1 MMRPFAAVFFALLVA
16 LALPA
21 QGGGGKGGGGKGG
34 GGAGKAGNRPVAGS
48 PDAPGQGGEAAKA
61 GEAGKAKETPPPPP
75 ADPEVVKA
83 ALKEFHAGWA
93 KASLPQK
100 VAAIEKLAA
109 VGGEDVAEALAAKLT
124 DDDPTVRKALAEA
137 LGTLKQPKTVTALGN
152 ALAREVDA
160 KEPALPTLQA
170 MCAALGAIGDPK
182 AIAPLTH
189 GVFAGNDK
197 AESFNT
203 IVEARLNA
211 VGLIK
216 DKASV
221 DALIDLFGKVPSSG
235 NSRSAGGGRGGR
247 SGGGNSRT
255 ERLLTNPLR
264 KLTRQNHEDADAWR
278 DWWKD
283 ARAKF
288 VFP

>member
-1 MMRPFAAVFFALLVA
+1 MMRSLAILLLALLVA
-16 LALPA
+16 ATLPA
-21 QGGGGKGGGGKGG
+21 QRQGGGGRGGQGGGGGKGG
-34 GGAGKAGNRPVAGS
+34 NRPAAGA
-48 PDAPGQGGEAAKA
+48 PEAPGANAPAEG
-61 GEAGKAKETPPPPP
+61 GEAGKAKDTPPPPP

-109 VGGEDVAEALAAKLT
+109 VGGEDVADALAAKLT
-124 DDDPTVRKALAEA
+124 DDDPTVRGAIAQA
-137 LGTLKQPKTVTALGN
+137 LGRLKQPKTVTPLGN
-152 ALAREVDA
+152 ALQREVDA
-160 KEPALPTLQA
+160 KEPALPTVQA
-170 MCAALGAIGDPK
+170 MCAALGAIGDAK
-182 AIAPLTH
+182 AVGPLTH

-197 AESFNT
+197 AENFAA

-211 VGLIK
+211 VGSIK

-247 SGGGNSRT
+247 GGGGNART

>member
-1 MMRPFAAVFFALLVA
+1 MLRPTTVVLLALLVA
-16 LALPA
+16 AILPA
-21 QGGGGKGGGGKGG
+21 QRQ
-34 GGAGKAGNRPVAGS
+34 GGAGKGGNRPVAGA
-48 PDAPGQGGEAAKA
+48 PDAPEANAPAQG
-61 GEAGKAKETPPPPP
+61 GEAGKAKDTPPP

-100 VAAIEKLAA
+100 VAAVEKLAA
-109 VGGEDVAEALAAKLT
+109 VGGEDVASALAAKLT
-124 DDDPTVRKALAEA
+124 DDDPTVRAAIAEA
-137 LGTLKQPKTVTALGN
+137 LGRLKQPKTVTPLGHALQ
-152 ALAREVDA
+152 REVGA
-160 KEPALPTLQA
+160 KEPALKVVQA
-170 MCAALGAIGDPK
+170 LCTALGAIGDPK
-182 AIAPLTH
+182 AIAALTD

-197 AESFNT
+197 AENFAA
-203 IVEARLNA
+203 IAEARLAA
-211 VGLIK
+211 VGEIK

-221 DALIDLFGKVPSSG
+221 DALIDLFGKVPSAG
-235 NSRSAGGGRGGR
+235 GGRSATGGRGGR
-247 SGGGNSRT
+247 GGGNART

-264 KLTRQNHEDADAWR
+264 KLTRQNHENADAWR

>member
-1 MMRPFAAVFFALLVA
+1 MMRSFAIVFLALIVA
-16 LALPA
+16 MSLPA

-34 GGAGKAGNRPVAGS
+34 GGGGGKGGNRPTAGA
-48 PDAPGQGGEAAKA
+48 PEAPGASAPAQGGDAS
-61 GEAGKAKETPPPPP
+61 KAKDTPPPPP

-197 AESFNT
+197 AENFNT

-221 DALIDLFGKVPSSG
+221 DALIDLFGKMPATGSS
-235 NSRSAGGGRGGR
+235 RRAGGSLRGG
-247 SGGGNSRT
+247 GGGNSRVQ
-255 ERLLTNPLR
+255 RLLEAPLR
-264 KLTRQNHEDADAWR
+264 KLTRQNHENAEAWR